1 VLSAENLG
9 SIRFDG
15 ERILELARRDPE
27 RPVPQYPEWAMTDL
41 VAHLGSIHGRTTHI
55 CRELPTERPSGPRP
69 ADGHDVLDWYE
80 ANLTEMLATLE
91 QADPDAVAWGFW
103 PNPTLG
109 LWERRMVIETGLHRW
124 DADQA
129 FGEESG
135 LGDLASLSGLN
146 EFEDMWLP
154 RLPEL
159 PVLEA
164 KAEDLGLTWVFG
176 TGGSPLRTVTGT
188 ASDIYLRLMSRPSPV
203 DLPSQWAA
211 AVDALE
217 PPPKR

>member
-1 VLSAENLG
+1 MLG
-9 SIRFDG
+9 
-15 ERILELARRDPE
+15 
-27 RPVPQYPEWAMTDL
+27 
-41 VAHLGSIHGRTTHI
+41 
-55 CRELPTERPSGPRP
+55 
-69 ADGHDVLDWYE
+69 
-80 ANLTEMLATLE
+80 TLE
-91 QADPDAVAWGFW
+91 QADPDAAAWGFW
-103 PNPTLG
+103 PDPSLG

-129 FGEESG
+129 FGEASG
-135 LGDLASLSGLN
+135 LGDLVALSGLN

-159 PVLEA
+159 PVLEV

-203 DLPSQWAA
+203 ELPNQWAA
-211 AVDALE
+211 AVDGLE